1 VEKVLHSFKHKYC
14 IGDKRMP
21 ITTLTNISV
30 PTEGAGSNS
39 SLLMPK
45 LQYRF
50 RVFLDNFGTTG
61 AADGT
66 REISRQV
73 VDVTR
78 PNVSFEQMTI
88 EAYNSRT
95 YLAGKHTWD
104 PITLTL
110 REDANN
116 NVQKIVGQQ
125 IQRQFDF
132 YEQSSAVSSGT
143 YKFQTRI
150 EILDGG
156 NGAQGANI
164 IDRFHLVGCYIES
177 ANYNTLAYATNEP
190 VTTTLSIRYDNAIQ
204 FGADEDFIGIGSAVG
219 RASNASI
226 GGTTVTG

>member
-1 VEKVLHSFKHKYC
+1 
-14 IGDKRMP
+14 MP
-21 ITTLTNISV
+21 ITTLQNISV

-50 RVFLDNFGTTG
+50 RVLLDNFGTTG
-61 AADGT
+61 GPDGT

-88 EAYNSRT
+88 DAYNSRT
-95 YLAGKHTWD
+95 YLAGKHTWE

-116 NVQKIVGQQ
+116 NVQKVVGQQ
-125 IQRQFDF
+125 LQRQFDF
-132 YEQSSAVSSGT
+132 FEQSSAVSSGT

-150 EILDGG
+150 EVLDGG
-156 NGAQGANI
+156 NGANGATV
-164 IDRFHLVGCYIES
+164 IDRFQLVGCYIES
-177 ANYNTLAYATNEP
+177 ANYNTLAYATNEA
-190 VTTTLSIRYDNAIQ
+190 VTTSLTIRYDNAIQ
-204 FGADEDFIGIGSAVG
+204 FGADESFEGIGEATARAVASA
-219 RASNASI
+219 I

>member
-1 VEKVLHSFKHKYC
+1 
-14 IGDKRMP
+14 MP
-21 ITTLTNISV
+21 ITTLQNISV

-50 RVFLDNFGTTG
+50 RVLLDNFGTTG
-61 AADGT
+61 GPDGT
-66 REISRQV
+66 REVSRQV

-88 EAYNSRT
+88 DAYNSRT
-95 YLAGKHTWD
+95 YLAGKHTWE

-116 NVQKIVGQQ
+116 NVQKVVGQQ
-125 IQRQFDF
+125 LQKQFDF
-132 YEQSSAVSSGT
+132 FEQSSAVSSGT

-156 NGAQGANI
+156 NGANGANV
-164 IDRFHLVGCYIES
+164 IDRFQLVGCYLES
-177 ANYNTLAYATNEP
+177 ANYNSLAYATNEA
-190 VTTTLSIRYDNAIQ
+190 VTTTLAIRYDNAIQ
-204 FGADEDFIGIGSAVG
+204 FGSDESFEGIGEAVTRAVNSA
-219 RASNASI
+219 I
-226 GGTTVTG
+226 GGTTF